1 MSPPLSAPAAPRSA
15 FASDAY
21 KRIVVDGV
29 RYYGKHLLLS
39 AAGCGDA
46 LLDIGTV
53 RRFIADLVAEIDMRA
68 YGPCIVE
75 RFGSGSEIGLSG
87 VQLIET
93 SAITLHTNDASRDL
107 YLDVFSCK
115 TFDEADALA
124 VVQRYFAPASTSV
137 QVILRK

>member
-1 MSPPLSAPAAPRSA
+1 MSLPLSAPVAPPSVSD
-15 FASDAY
+15 SDAY

-29 RYYGKHLLLS
+29 RFYGKHLLLS
-39 AAGCGDA
+39 AAGCGAA
-46 LLDIGTV
+46 LLDIDTV
-53 RRFIADLVAEIDMRA
+53 RRFIADLVQGIDMRA

-75 RFGSGSEIGLSG
+75 RFGSGTEIGLSG

-115 TFDEADALA
+115 TFDEAAALE
-124 VVQRYFAPASTSV
+124 VVRRYFEPASTTV
-137 QVILRK
+137 QVLLRK

>member
-1 MSPPLSAPAAPRSA
+1 MSLPLSAPAAPRSA
-15 FASDAY
+15 SASDAY

-39 AAGCGDA
+39 AASCGKG
-46 LLDIGTV
+46 LLDIATV
-53 RRFIADLVAEIDMRA
+53 RHFITDLVEQIDMRA

-75 RFGSGSEIGLSG
+75 RFGSGAEIGLSG

-115 TFDEADALA
+115 TFDEDAALN
-124 VVQRYFAPASTSV
+124 VVRRYFEPASTTV
-137 QVILRK
+137 QVLFRK